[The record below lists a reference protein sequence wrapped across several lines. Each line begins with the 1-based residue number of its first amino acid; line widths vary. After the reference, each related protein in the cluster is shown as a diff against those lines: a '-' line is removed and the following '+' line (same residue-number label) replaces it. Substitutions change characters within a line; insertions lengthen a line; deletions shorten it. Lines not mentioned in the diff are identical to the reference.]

1 MLEKTVLAH
10 SVLAKAHAEDVRT
23 DPFPHLVIEDALD
36 ADVFAEL
43 LRTRPPYNG
52 DLDASNQRTS
62 TPAWVFISTEA
73 FDPAWREFAALHS
86 QPAIT
91 RRLWELFD
99 GHLADTLPALPGDDR
114 FGVLGVDDWD
124 AADVL
129 CDARLDTIS
138 PARSAGSHRKAHLD
152 TPNRFFSAL
161 LYFRAPDDDSSGGGL
176 DLFRWTDG
184 PKGPLDAFE
193 FPDNAVKHVLTVPY
207 KANTLVAFP
216 NSVHAIHGSQ
226 IRQPTEHDRA
236 YVFITAEVENDLF

>member
-1 MLEKTVLAH
+1 MLEKTVLA
-10 SVLAKAHAEDVRT
+10 KARREDVRT
-23 DPFPHLVIEDALD
+23 DPFPHLVIEGALD

-52 DLDASNQRTS
+52 DGDASNRRTS
-62 TPAWVFISTEA
+62 TPAWVVISTEV
-73 FDPAWREFAALHS
+73 FDPAWREFAALHC

-91 RRLWELFD
+91 RRMFELFD
-99 GHLADTLPALPGDDR
+99 GHLADTLPTLPNDDR
-114 FGVLGVDDWD
+114 FGVLGMDDWQ

-161 LYFRAPDDDSSGGGL
+161 LYFRGPDDSSSGGGL

-184 PKGPLDAFE
+184 PKEPLDAFE
-193 FPDNAVKHVLTVPY
+193 FPESAVERVLTVPY
-207 KANTLVAFP
+207 QANTLVAFP

-226 IRQPTEHDRA
+226 IRQPTDHDRA
-236 YVFITAEVENDLF
+236 YVFITAEVEKDLF